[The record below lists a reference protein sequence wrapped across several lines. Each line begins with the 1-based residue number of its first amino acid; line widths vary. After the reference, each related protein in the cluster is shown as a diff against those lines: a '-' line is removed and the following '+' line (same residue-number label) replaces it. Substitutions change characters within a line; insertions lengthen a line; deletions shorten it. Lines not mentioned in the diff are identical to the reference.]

1 MNVISEQRSKLE
13 QFSHECDV
21 KSKLID
27 DLQSKVVKLSVK
39 LDSMKVSLNDIE
51 QYGRRNSLRFTNIK
65 YDPKMQETELT
76 KQMTNFINSKMLKK
90 GTSIDVSDIDR
101 CHPSGCRVTNGR
113 GNVLVKFH
121 SYHKKKEI
129 FYSKSNLRHIP
140 DRIYVNEDLTKYN
153 YKIVRAL
160 KEMKQVD
167 QLHSYWTSNGN
178 VYAKKLE
185 NSKPF
190 RIHRLSDIRD
200 RLTTVVSTDPE

>member
-1 MNVISEQRSKLE
+1 
-13 QFSHECDV
+13 
-21 KSKLID
+21 
-27 DLQSKVVKLSVK
+27 
-39 LDSMKVSLNDIE
+39 
-51 QYGRRNSLRFTNIK
+51 
-65 YDPKMQETELT
+65 MQEGELT
-76 KQMTNFINSKMLKK
+76 EQMTNFINSKMLKK

-101 CHPSGCRVTNGR
+101 CHPIGRRVTNGR

-178 VYAKKLE
+178 VYAKKRE
-185 NSKPF
+185 NSKPL
-190 RIHRLSDIRD
+190 RIHRLSVIRD
-200 RLTTVVSTDPE
+200 RLTTVVSSDPE

>member
-1 MNVISEQRSKLE
+1 M
-13 QFSHECDV
+13 
-21 KSKLID
+21 
-27 DLQSKVVKLSVK
+27 
-39 LDSMKVSLNDIE
+39 
-51 QYGRRNSLRFTNIK
+51 
-65 YDPKMQETELT
+65 T
-76 KQMTNFINSKMLKK
+76 KFINSAMLKR
-90 GTSIDVSDIDR
+90 GTSIHMSDIDR
-101 CHPSGCRVTNGR
+101 CHPIGRRVTNGR

-121 SYHKKKEI
+121 SYIKNKEI

-140 DRIYVNEDLTKYN
+140 DRIYGNEYLTKYN

-200 RLTTVVSTDPE
+200 RLTSVVSADSE